1 MKLFFKL
8 LCSGLFV
15 LNFLPTAAQESQ
27 VLIFNKTEGYHH
39 ESIPTGTATIKK
51 LGDLNNFKVTETD
64 DAGQFTENSLKK
76 YQLVIFLS
84 TTGNVLN
91 EAQQKSF
98 EDYINKGGNFFGIHA
113 ATDTEF
119 DWKWYGDLVGA
130 YFLSHPKIQE
140 ANVIV
145 EQPLHPMVAHLPK
158 IWTRTDEWYNLKDI
172 SPKINVLLS
181 LDETSY
187 EGGEN
192 GEIHPIAWYRD
203 LEGGGKSIYT
213 GGGHTE
219 DSYSEPAFQ
228 EHLLQCILY
237 ALEGKK

>member
-1 MKLFFKL
+1 MKLFFRFL
-8 LCSGLFV
+8 FSGLFV
-15 LNFLPTAAQESQ
+15 LNFLQTAAQESQ
-27 VLIFNKTEGYHH
+27 VLVFSKTEGYHH
-39 ESIPTGTATIKK
+39 KSIPTGTATIKE
-51 LGDLNNFKVTETD
+51 LGDLNNFKVTESD
-64 DAGQFTENSLKK
+64 DAGQFTENNLKK
-76 YQLVIFLS
+76 YQLIIFLS
-84 TTGNVLN
+84 TTGNVLD
-91 EAQQKSF
+91 EGQQKAF
-98 EDYINKGGNFFGIHA
+98 EDYINKGGNYFGIHA

-145 EQPLHPMVAHLPK
+145 EKPLDPTVAHLPK

-192 GEIHPIAWYRD
+192 GEIHPIAWYRE

-219 DSYSEPAFQ
+219 ESYSEPAFQ
-228 EHLLQCILY
+228 EHLLQCILF
-237 ALEGKK
+237 ALEGRK

>member
-1 MKLFFKL
+1 MKLFFRL
-8 LCSGLFV
+8 LFSGLFV

-27 VLIFNKTEGYHH
+27 VLVFNKTEGYHH
-39 ESIPTGTATIKK
+39 ESIPTGTATIKN
-51 LGDLNNFKVTETD
+51 LGDLNNFKVTESD
-64 DAGQFTENSLKK
+64 DAGEFTENNLKK

-91 EAQQKSF
+91 EAQQRGF

-113 ATDTEF
+113 ATDTEY
-119 DWKWYGDLVGA
+119 DWKWYGDLVEA

-140 ANVIV
+140 ANVMV
-145 EQPLHPMVAHLPK
+145 EKPLHPTVAHLPK

-172 SPKINVLLS
+172 NPKINVLLS

-192 GEIHPIAWYRD
+192 AEIHPIAWYRE

-219 DSYSEPAFQ
+219 ESYLEPDFQ
-228 EHLLQCILY
+228 EHLLQCILF

>member
-1 MKLFFKL
+1 MKLVFRL
-8 LCSGLFV
+8 LFSGLFV
-15 LNFLPTAAQESQ
+15 LNFLPAAAQKSQ
-27 VLIFNKTEGYHH
+27 VLVFNKTEAYHH
-39 ESIPTGTATIKK
+39 ESIPTGTATIKD
-51 LGDLNNFKVTETD
+51 LGDLNNFKVTESD
-64 DAGQFTENSLKK
+64 DAGEFTVKNLKK

-91 EAQQKSF
+91 EAQQKAF
-98 EDYINKGGNFFGIHA
+98 EEYINKGGNFFGIHA
-113 ATDTEF
+113 ATDTEYN
-119 DWKWYGDLVGA
+119 WKWYGDLVGA

-140 ANVIV
+140 AKVIV
-145 EQPLHPMVAHLPK
+145 EKPLHPTVAHLPK

-172 SPKINVLLS
+172 SPKMIVLLS

-187 EGGEN
+187 DGGEN
-192 GEIHPIAWYRD
+192 AEIHPIAWYRE

-219 DSYSEPAFQ
+219 ESYSEPAFQ
-228 EHLLQCILY
+228 EHLQQCILF

>member
-1 MKLFFKL
+1 MKLFFRL

-15 LNFLPTAAQESQ
+15 LNFLPMTAQESQ

-64 DAGQFTENSLKK
+64 DAGQFTENNLKK

-91 EAQQKSF
+91 EAQQKAF
-98 EDYINKGGNFFGIHA
+98 EDYMNLGGNFFGIHA
-113 ATDTEF
+113 ATDTEY
-119 DWKWYGDLVGA
+119 DWKWYGDFVGA

-140 ANVIV
+140 ANVII
-145 EQPLHPMVAHLPK
+145 EKPLHPTVAHLPK

-192 GEIHPIAWYRD
+192 GETHPIAWYKE

-219 DSYSEPAFQ
+219 ESYSEPDFQ
-228 EHLLQCILY
+228 EHLLQFILF

>member
-1 MKLFFKL
+1 MKLFFRL
-8 LCSGLFV
+8 VFSGLFV
-15 LNFLPTAAQESQ
+15 LNFLPTAAQENR
-27 VLIFNKTEGYHH
+27 VLVFNKTEGYHH
-39 ESIPTGTATIKK
+39 ESIPTGTATIKN

-64 DAGQFTENSLKK
+64 DAGQFTENNLKK

-91 EAQQKSF
+91 EAQQKAF
-98 EDYINKGGNFFGIHA
+98 ENYISKGGNFFGIHA
-113 ATDTEF
+113 ATDTEY

-145 EQPLHPMVAHLPK
+145 EKPLHPAVAHLPK
-158 IWTRTDEWYNLKDI
+158 IWTRTDEWYNLKEI

-192 GEIHPIAWYRD
+192 GENHPIAWYRE

-219 DSYSEPAFQ
+219 ESYSEPAFQ
-228 EHLLQCILY
+228 KHLLQCILF

>member
-1 MKLFFKL
+1 MQLFFRL
-8 LCSGLFV
+8 LFLGSFV
-15 LNFLPTAAQESQ
+15 LNFMPLAAQERQ
-27 VLIFNKTEGYHH
+27 VLVFNKTEAYHH
-39 ESIPTGTATIKK
+39 ESIPTGTATIKN

-64 DAGQFTENSLKK
+64 DAGQFTENNLKN

-91 EAQQKSF
+91 EAQQEAF
-98 EDYINKGGNFFGIHA
+98 EVYINKGGNFFGIHS
-113 ATDTEF
+113 ATDTEYE
-119 DWKWYGDLVGA
+119 WKWYGDLVGA

-140 ANVIV
+140 AKVIV
-145 EQPLHPMVAHLPK
+145 EKPLHPTLAHLPK
-158 IWTRTDEWYNLKDI
+158 IWTRTDEWYNFKDI

-187 EGGEN
+187 EGGKN

-213 GGGHTE
+213 GGGHTK

-228 EHLLQCILY
+228 EHLLQCVLF